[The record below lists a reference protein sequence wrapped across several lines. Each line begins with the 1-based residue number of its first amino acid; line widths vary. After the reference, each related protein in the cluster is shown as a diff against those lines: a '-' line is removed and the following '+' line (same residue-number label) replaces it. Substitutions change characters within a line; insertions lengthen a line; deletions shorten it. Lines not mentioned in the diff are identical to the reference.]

1 MKDDRHPPE
10 GAIRSF
16 CAAPQDNPMAGKPTT
31 AQRSQGSFS
40 SRSDADLLLRP
51 PSGYRRRFFFFF
63 CPVFL
68 PKWKRKTWWETV
80 GRGRRQTHSRGMHR
94 LSVFDLVA
102 VFSKSNYSTTD
113 GHANSKDPAAIRST
127 LFSNLARKLNQ
138 LILLNNLL
146 DL

>member
-1 MKDDRHPPE
+1 MIVIRPRVRSVHFAPRRKIIQWQENQQQPKDHKDPFHLALMRICCC
-10 GAIRSF
+10 GRRADTVAI
-16 CAAPQDNPMAGKPTT
+16 
-31 AQRSQGSFS
+31 
-40 SRSDADLLLRP
+40 
-51 PSGYRRRFFFFF
+51 FFFFF
-63 CPVFL
+63 CPAFL

-80 GRGRRQTHSRGMHR
+80 RRGRRQTHSRGTHR

-146 DL
+146 YL